1 MGMSPVYAPYAYD
14 VYEARPSVY
23 TQVTSA
29 ATEWLRPEDPGA
41 RRPMPAT
48 ASPERRCDRCGA
60 RLASYNRASRCARC
74 SSLREP
80 PVVPGEFWG
89 HAQMRDALATWHMG
103 RVIYAY
109 RSHPW
114 HGLPLKQSV
123 VGSWFGL
130 TQTQLSRIEN
140 GRAPEE
146 LSKLIRWAE
155 VLRIPYELLWFKMPG
170 DGGIEFPSST
180 APTVPVIVSGRTILL
195 PVDEQAARVRGLEH
209 ILDRSTHHGQDNRK
223 PAALLQPVYALPEP
237 DGTSPAL
244 TASNVAELE
253 RLAAALED
261 ARKYLDGSV
270 VGLFREQLERSKAED
285 GRHGPA
291 RALPLV
297 LGILGAITD
306 HVREV
311 KPEVRRSLLS
321 LAAEAAEFVGWL
333 YRDLKDAG
341 NATYWYD
348 RAMEWAQEACDMPMQ
363 GYVLLKKSQMAYDT
377 RDAQRVVSFAEAA
390 HQGPWRYSRIIR
402 VEVAQQHALGLA
414 MIGAP
419 LGEVEREMAYARELL
434 TQSPDDDSGAADPD
448 FTIETLTLR
457 QAACYTEAGKPATAA
472 QMFGEVLGS
481 GTLSKRDTGFF
492 NARRA
497 LALALSGEP
506 DEAADAGLQA
516 VKVARETSSERT
528 MLLLGEVVQELR
540 PWSSRPGTRELRQA
554 VLSAQ

>member
-1 MGMSPVYAPYAYD
+1 
-14 VYEARPSVY
+14 
-23 TQVTSA
+23 
-29 ATEWLRPEDPGA
+29 
-41 RRPMPAT
+41 MPAT

-60 RLASYNRASRCARC
+60 RLASYNRTSRCARC
-74 SSLREP
+74 SSLRES
-80 PVVPGEFWG
+80 PVVPREFWD

-109 RSHPW
+109 RTHPW

-146 LSKLIRWAE
+146 LSKLVRWAE
-155 VLRIPYELLWFKMPG
+155 VLRIPSELLWFKMPG
-170 DGGIEFPSST
+170 DGGTEWPSAA
-180 APTVPVIVSGRTILL
+180 APLVPVIVRGRTILL
-195 PVDEQAARVRGLEH
+195 PVDEQAARDRGLELV
-209 ILDRSTHHGQDNRK
+209 LDQLADRRQGNR
-223 PAALLQPVYALPEP
+223 QPEAWVVPVHALPEP
-237 DGTSPAL
+237 AGIGPAL
-244 TASNVAELE
+244 VASDVAELE
-253 RLAAALED
+253 RLAAALDD

-291 RALPLV
+291 RALPLM

-306 HVREV
+306 HVREAR
-311 KPEVRRSLLS
+311 PEVRRNLLC
-321 LAAEAAEFVGWL
+321 LGAEAAEFIGWL
-333 YRDLKDAG
+333 YRDLKDVG

-390 HQGPWRYSRIIR
+390 HQGPWRYSRTIR

-414 MIGAP
+414 MTGAP
-419 LGEVEREMAYARELL
+419 LGEVEKEMASARELL
-434 TQSPDDDSGAADPD
+434 TQSTDDEESGAADQG
-448 FTIETLTLR
+448 FTIETLLLR

-472 QMFGEVLGS
+472 QMFGEVIGS

-492 NARRA
+492 SARRA

-506 DEAADAGLQA
+506 DEAVDAGLQA
-516 VKVARETSSERT
+516 CKVARETSSERT
-528 MLLLGEVVQELR
+528 LLLLGEVVQELR
-540 PWSSRPGTRELRQA
+540 PWSTRPRTRELRQA
-554 VLSAQ
+554 VLSPQ

>member
-1 MGMSPVYAPYAYD
+1 
-14 VYEARPSVY
+14 
-23 TQVTSA
+23 
-29 ATEWLRPEDPGA
+29 
-41 RRPMPAT
+41 MPA

-60 RLASYNRASRCARC
+60 RLASYNRTSRCARC
-74 SSLREP
+74 SSLRKP
-80 PVVPGEFWG
+80 PVVPREFWDY
-89 HAQMRDALATWHMG
+89 ALMRDALATWHMG

-109 RSHPW
+109 RTHPW

-155 VLRIPYELLWFKMPG
+155 VLRIPAELLWFKMPG
-170 DGGIEFPSST
+170 DGGTERPSAA
-180 APTVPVIVSGRTILL
+180 APLVPVIVQGRTILL
-195 PVDEQAARVRGLEH
+195 PVDEQAARDRGLDVV
-209 ILDRSTHHGQDNRK
+209 LDRLADHGQGNGRRE
-223 PAALLQPVYALPEP
+223 ALVVPVHASPQS
-237 DGTSPAL
+237 DGTSLGLMA
-244 TASNVAELE
+244 ADAAELE
-253 RLAAALED
+253 QLAAALDD
-261 ARKYLDGSV
+261 ARRYLDGSV
-270 VGLFREQLERSKAED
+270 VGIFREQLERSKAED

-297 LGILGAITD
+297 LGILGAVTD

-321 LAAEAAEFVGWL
+321 LGAEAAEFIGWL
-333 YRDLKDAG
+333 YRDLKDLG

-390 HQGPWRYSRIIR
+390 HQGPWKYSRIIR
-402 VEVAQQHALGLA
+402 IEVTQQHALGLA

-419 LGEVEREMAYARELL
+419 LSEVEKEMASARELL
-434 TQSPDDDSGAADPD
+434 TQSTDGESGQTDAG
-448 FTIETLTLR
+448 FTVETLLLR

-472 QMFGEVLGS
+472 QMFGEVIGS
-481 GTLSKRDTGFF
+481 GILSKRDTGFF

-506 DEAADAGLQA
+506 DEAVDVGLQA
-516 VKVARETSSERT
+516 AKVAHETSSQRT
-528 MLLLGEVVQELR
+528 MLLLGDVVQELKPWNTR
-540 PWSSRPGTRELRQA
+540 PRTRELRRA
-554 VLSAQ
+554 VLSPQ